1 MQIIVA
7 RSSMPWCRIWT
18 LSVYGRKFYLGQDV
32 KFCHRVL
39 NIEPRDV
46 VNIIGGNDLTKKRI
60 NANLA
65 RFICFTLDINRSTVK
80 NLSSWSLAAD

>member
-1 MQIIVA
+1 MEIIVA
-7 RSSMPWCRIWT
+7 KSSMPWCRIWT
-18 LSVYGRKFYLGQDV
+18 LNVYGRKFYLGQDV

-39 NIEPRDV
+39 GMGPGDV